1 MPMKTLVSLNDLL
14 GHLCCLN
21 VKLLFVRAS
30 RAITT
35 KRRNNRIPLKQKM
48 YAVNS
53 NINST
58 YDHFLFMIENCLP
71 TSTRITGD
79 FYFG

>member
-48 YAVNS
+48 YAVN
-53 NINST
+53 
-58 YDHFLFMIENCLP
+58 
-71 TSTRITGD
+71 
-79 FYFG
+79 